1 MLNIFP
7 KKREKEM
14 DHSSNLG
21 YKMGSKRER
30 FREKA
35 EGPVAMRPGCLL
47 PALSHQC

>member
-1 MLNIFP
+1 MLKIFP
-7 KKREKEM
+7 KNKEVV

-21 YKMGSKRER
+21 YKMGSKRDR

-35 EGPVAMRPGCLL
+35 EGLVAMRPECLL